1 MRNRYHISRDNKKV
15 SKRNVLPG
23 LCVGTIVFVR
33 ATGGEVEIF
42 AIRVKLQNTSQADN
56 GEVEIFG
63 HA

>member
-1 MRNRYHISRDNKKV
+1 MRNRYHISRDNKNV
-15 SKRNVLPG
+15 SKQNVLPG

-33 ATGGEVEIF
+33 AMGGEVEIF
-42 AIRVKLQNTSQADN
+42 AIRVIPQADN